1 MNGKM
6 MTMNNLPD
14 GVTQADIDRHLQEI
28 DSDKT
33 PALVGEED
41 GGYRSAIRGDV
52 ESASAGFESPE
63 FQTEFMEA
71 ANRLNN
77 IVDRLPEKQQ
87 QAFKL
92 VSIDNLSLE
101 EAAEAMGESY
111 ANVRQLVSRAESTIT
126 EQLEKGYGAR
136 KVIES
141 TQPTGEF
148 VKRGRGRPR
157 KQAGEIDPKLLKLG
171 AVAALGAGAGA
182 YLNDQNKLLGAGIGA
197 AIAGGLLSR
206 GRKGSSVLG
215 QIADGTD
222 YTLGVTSTRIMNK
235 SPALWRRAIEHERV
249 TLRDTHA
256 AMTKVDPFLVRLQK
270 LPEET
275 KGVLS

>member
-1 MNGKM
+1 M
-6 MTMNNLPD
+6 
-14 GVTQADIDRHLQEI
+14 
-28 DSDKT
+28 
-33 PALVGEED
+33 
-41 GGYRSAIRGDV
+41 
-52 ESASAGFESPE
+52 
-63 FQTEFMEA
+63 
-71 ANRLNN
+71 
-77 IVDRLPEKQQ
+77 
-87 QAFKL
+87 
-92 VSIDNLSLE
+92 
-101 EAAEAMGESY
+101 
-111 ANVRQLVSRAESTIT
+111 SRAESTIT

-136 KVIES
+136 KVVES
-141 TQPTGEF
+141 AQPTGEV

-157 KQAGEIDPKLLKLG
+157 KQAGEIDPKLLRMG

-206 GRKGSSVLG
+206 GRKGSTVLG
-215 QIADGTD
+215 QIAEGAD

-275 KGVLS
+275 KGILSRAILTGKPGVTDKILSAIGDKELIVS